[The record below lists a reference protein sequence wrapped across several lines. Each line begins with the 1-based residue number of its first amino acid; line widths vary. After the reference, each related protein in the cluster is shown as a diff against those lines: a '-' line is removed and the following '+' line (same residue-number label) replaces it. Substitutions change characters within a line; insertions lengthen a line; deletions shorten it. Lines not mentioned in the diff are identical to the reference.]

1 MTFTMMDKSY
11 LDKIYFWIC
20 WKLFKRCLMYG
31 ENENSMK
38 MNEVVLNYLLEELST
53 IGDNNDMQT
62 DTGGLASGL
71 S

>member
-1 MTFTMMDKSY
+1 
-11 LDKIYFWIC
+11 
-20 WKLFKRCLMYG
+20 MYG
-31 ENENSMK
+31 ENGNSMK

-53 IGDNNDMQT
+53 IEDNNDMQT